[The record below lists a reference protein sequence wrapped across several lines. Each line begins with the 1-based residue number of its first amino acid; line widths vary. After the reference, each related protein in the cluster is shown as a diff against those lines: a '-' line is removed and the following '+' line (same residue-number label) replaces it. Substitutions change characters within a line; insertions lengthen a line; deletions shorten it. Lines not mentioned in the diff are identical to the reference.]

1 MYVSLETLR
10 RTAGLVDSLA
20 ELDDPAGFAAVV
32 LPACVA
38 AIWCRIRATF
48 ARSVMRRSRSL
59 QLVPRPA
66 RRANRCRAASST
78 RLPPLARAEVVAKY
92 PAICT
97 ER

>member
-10 RTAGLVDSLA
+10 RTVELVDSLA

-48 ARSVMRRSRSL
+48 ARSVMR
-59 QLVPRPA
+59 
-66 RRANRCRAASST
+66 
-78 RLPPLARAEVVAKY
+78 
-92 PAICT
+92 
-97 ER
+97 